1 MTVRLGDAGDPAQ
14 SWQLPQT
21 YASRIGSVRWA
32 QLGDSSAAS
41 LVFLHGTPFSSFI
54 WRDIARALA
63 RDHCVYV
70 WDMPGYGA
78 SDKYKDQDL
87 SLDAL
92 VEVFTEL
99 LGRWDLGEPTV
110 IAHDTGGAVALGA
123 HLRRGARYSRLGLVD
138 AVSLA
143 PWGSPF
149 FQLVGE
155 HAALFDNL
163 PARLHQAL
171 LREYVNTAS
180 SPGLHPATLESL
192 IAPWTDNAGQ
202 TAFYHQL
209 QQRTAD
215 AGFVETIQDDYQ
227 TIDIP
232 VAICWGE
239 DDTWIPPARGR
250 ELADLIPAAS
260 FRIIPRAGHLAQE
273 DNPAE
278 LTAALLTFLSNQ
290 SPD

>member
-1 MTVRLGDAGDPAQ
+1 VQ

-32 QLGDSSAAS
+32 RLGDLDADP
-41 LVFLHGTPFSSFI
+41 LVLLHGTPFSSFI
-54 WRDIARALA
+54 WRDLARAFA
-63 RDHCVYV
+63 HDHRVYV

-78 SDKYKDQDL
+78 SDKYEGQDL

-92 VEVFTEL
+92 VEVFTSL
-99 LGRWDLGEPTV
+99 LDHWNLDDPTV
-110 IAHDTGGAVALGA
+110 IAHDSGGAVALGA
-123 HLRRGARYSRLGLVD
+123 HLRKGARYRRLALVD

-155 HAALFDNL
+155 HAALFDSM

-171 LREYVNTAS
+171 LREYVDTAS
-180 SPGLHPATLESL
+180 SLGLHPATRESL
-192 IAPWTDNAGQ
+192 IEPWTDDAGQ
-202 TAFYHQL
+202 AAFYRQL

-215 AGFVETIQDDYQ
+215 EAFVEALQDDYQ

-239 DDTWIPPARGR
+239 DDTWIPPERGR
-250 ELADLIPAAS
+250 ELADRIPDAS
-260 FRIIPRAGHLAQE
+260 FRSIPHAGHLAQE

-278 LTAALLTFLSNQ
+278 LTAALLAFLRDQ
-290 SPD
+290 GT